1 MRIKLI
7 FNFEKSKIYDSQVS
21 RVKCMFCCLQRQ
33 GCFEP
38 DDMDASGFGPPIPT
52 ILTFGGQRDVNLTPQ
67 QSLTNIPQLQQLPQQ
82 TQQQSQHQHQH
93 HHQQQQQQQPSQPQ
107 PQPLPPPPVP
117 VSATGGTHVN
127 SYGPVSQ
134 STNANNIINT
144 NKEPYS
150 VINPKI
156 LTGSL
161 HRPSYPHIET
171 AHGGWPIGFE
181 SAISGK
187 LTRFS

>member
-1 MRIKLI
+1 
-7 FNFEKSKIYDSQVS
+7 
-21 RVKCMFCCLQRQ
+21 MFCCLQRQ

-38 DDMDASGFGPPIPT
+38 DEMDASGFGPPIPT
-52 ILTFGGQRDVNLTPQ
+52 ILTFGGQRD
-67 QSLTNIPQLQQLPQQ
+67 
-82 TQQQSQHQHQH
+82 
-93 HHQQQQQQQPSQPQ
+93 

-117 VSATGGTHVN
+117 VSATSGGTYGN
-127 SYGPVSQ
+127 SYGGGPVSQ
-134 STNANNIINT
+134 SNANNINT

-156 LTGSL
+156 LTGSI

-187 LTRFS
+187 SNLMSNQI